1 MPVPR
6 RGMQIFWRVVNPVV
20 ILFAGFAPWWLII
33 ETVGR
38 TSGQRRR
45 LPLAR
50 GPIDD
55 DVFWLVAVHG
65 RRAGF
70 VRNIEHNPSVRIRHR
85 GRWREGTATIE
96 PMDGDVYARFNAYG
110 RIAGSIAAIDPVLVK
125 ATVAAPLSKLQ

>member
-1 MPVPR
+1 ML
-6 RGMQIFWRVVNPVV
+6 IFWRIVNPFV
-20 ILFAGFAPWWLII
+20 IRVAGIVPWWVII

-50 GPIDD
+50 GPIDG

-70 VRNIEHNPSVRIRHR
+70 VRNIEANPSVRIRHR
-85 GRWREGTATIE
+85 GRWRDGTATIA
-96 PMDGDVYARFNAYG
+96 PMDDEVLARFNRYG
-110 RIAGSIAAIDPVLVK
+110 RSATSIAGIEPVLVK
-125 ATVAAPLSKLQ
+125 ATVAAPLSKLG